1 MDMVTAGKTAAEL
14 ARCVAAGDVDL
25 VPVQQVLARGLGR
38 PVHVAPGL
46 VYVDSIGGAD
56 GFLWAEDAA
65 EAAALLSR
73 CPRPAMVEVTGR
85 AAAEAVARA
94 FPGSSE
100 PQGHLVCAY
109 LAATQ
114 PPVADALEIRP
125 LGPDHADLVIARYS
139 HPEYF
144 SREEIVRRL
153 AAGTIDGGYLDGELV
168 GFIGMHAEGSMG
180 MLEVFPGWRRR
191 GVALALE
198 AAKIASGLAAGHV
211 PWAQVFPE
219 NRASIALQHRL
230 GMAFGSGYQAFLDCG
245 GPA

>member
-1 MDMVTAGKTAAEL
+1 M
-14 ARCVAAGDVDL
+14 
-25 VPVQQVLARGLGR
+25 
-38 PVHVAPGL
+38 
-46 VYVDSIGGAD
+46 
-56 GFLWAEDAA
+56 
-65 EAAALLSR
+65 
-73 CPRPAMVEVTGR
+73 
-85 AAAEAVARA
+85 
-94 FPGSSE
+94 
-100 PQGHLVCAY
+100 
-109 LAATQ
+109 
-114 PPVADALEIRP
+114 
-125 LGPDHADLVIARYS
+125 
-139 HPEYF
+139 
-144 SREEIVRRL
+144 RRL

>member
-1 MDMVTAGKTAAEL
+1 MDSVTAGNVVAGL
-14 ARCVAAGDVDL
+14 AGRVAAGDVDL
-25 VPVQQVLARGLGR
+25 VPIQQVLARGLGH

-56 GFLWAEDAA
+56 GCLWAEDAG
-65 EAAALLSR
+65 EAAAVLSR

-94 FPGSSE
+94 FPGSSG
-100 PQGHLVCAY
+100 PQEHLVCAY
-109 LAATQ
+109 LSAA
-114 PPVADALEIRP
+114 PPPATSALEIRP
-125 LGPDHADLVIARYS
+125 LTPGHADLVIAHYS

-144 SREEIVRRL
+144 SREEVVRRL

-198 AAKIASGLAAGHV
+198 AAKVASGLAAGHV

-219 NRASIALQHRL
+219 NRASIALQRRL
-230 GMAFGSGYQAFLDCG
+230 GMAFDTGYQAFVDCG
-245 GPA
+245 GQV